1 MAKLLSGTLQSL
13 NLGIPSY
20 SESKKVLTVVGLS
33 TFTGDVNI
41 SGVATVQSDL
51 YVLGDLNVTGDIV
64 YDEVNGRNLNLSG
77 VSTFG
82 GNVNFNSTITVGGTT
97 GTNGQYLQSTGTGV
111 TWASAASI
119 RSDNSYTATAGQTT
133 ISQTYTAGL
142 IDVYVNG
149 VRLTDSEYTASNGTS
164 IVLNEALFG
173 GETID
178 VISFTSAGSVSA
190 GAESDTLDTVTGRG
204 GDTTNNINVGIL
216 TAKSGIYVDTIRRYT
231 DNSTNT
237 KITLDQKKVRI
248 FAGNGTTPKVNIN
261 NGVGIN
267 TTLNVTGVSTFQNN
281 VHLPD
286 NTNLKIGSGD
296 DFSIHHDGSNTT
308 IQNSTGFLKQTATN
322 GSLYLQSN
330 LAVELTAHNDAEKL
344 AKFIKDGAVELYHDN
359 SKKFET
365 TTDGATVTGDLRV
378 GSSDSNGVILTSPN
392 GTEYRLTVD
401 NSGNLSTTAV

>member
-20 SESKKVLTVVGLS
+20 SESKRVLTVVGLS

-41 SGVATVQSDL
+41 SGIATVQSDL

-64 YDEVNGRNLNLSG
+64 YDEISGRNINITG
-77 VSTFG
+77 ISTFL
-82 GNVNFNSTITVGGTT
+82 GNVNFDSTITVGGTT

-190 GAESDTLDTVTGRG
+190 GAESDTLDTVVGRG
-204 GDTTNNINVGIL
+204 GDTTKNINVGIV
-216 TAKSGIYVDTIRRYT
+216 TAKSGLYVDTIRRYT

-237 KITLDQKKVRI
+237 KITLDQKIVRI
-248 FAGNGTTPKVNIN
+248 FAGNGVSPKVRIN
-261 NGVGIN
+261 NGVGIT
-267 TTLNVTGVSTFQNN
+267 TTLNVAGVSTFQSD
-281 VHLPD
+281 VH
-286 NTNLKIGSGD
+286 T
-296 DFSIHHDGSNTT
+296 
-308 IQNSTGFLKQTATN
+308 
-322 GSLYLQSN
+322 
-330 LAVELTAHNDAEKL
+330 
-344 AKFIKDGAVELYHDN
+344 
-359 SKKFET
+359 
-365 TTDGATVTGDLRV
+365 
-378 GSSDSNGVILTSPN
+378 SNGIILTSPN
-392 GTEYRLTVD
+392 GTQYRLTVD

>member
-13 NLGIPSY
+13 NVGIPSY
-20 SESKKVLTVVGLS
+20 SESKQVLTVVGLS
-33 TFTGDVNI
+33 TFTGDVNFN
-41 SGVATVQSDL
+41 GTVSA
-51 YVLGDLNVTGDIV
+51 
-64 YDEVNGRNLNLSG
+64 
-77 VSTFG
+77 
-82 GNVNFNSTITVGGTT
+82 GGTT
-97 GTNGQYLQSTGTGV
+97 GTAGQYLQSTGTGV

-119 RSDNSYTATAGQTT
+119 RSDNNYTATAGQTT
-133 ISQTYTAGL
+133 INQTYTAGL

-173 GETID
+173 GESID

-216 TAKSGIYVDTIRRYT
+216 TAKTGVYVDTIRRYT

-261 NGVGIN
+261 SGVGIN
-267 TTLNVTGVSTFQNN
+267 TTLNVTGVSTFQND
-281 VHLPD
+281 VH
-286 NTNLKIGSGD
+286 TN
-296 DFSIHHDGSNTT
+296 
-308 IQNSTGFLKQTATN
+308 N
-322 GSLYLQSN
+322 G
-330 LAVELTAHNDAEKL
+330 
-344 AKFIKDGAVELYHDN
+344 I
-359 SKKFET
+359 
-365 TTDGATVTGDLRV
+365 
-378 GSSDSNGVILTSPN
+378 ILTSPN